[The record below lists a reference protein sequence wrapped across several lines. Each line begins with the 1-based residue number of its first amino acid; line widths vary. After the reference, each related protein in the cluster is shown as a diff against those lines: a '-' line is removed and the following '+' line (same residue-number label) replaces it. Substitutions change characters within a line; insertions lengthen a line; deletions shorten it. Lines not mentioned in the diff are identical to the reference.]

1 MKNAL
6 IMVAAMVL
14 AACAPANPGTDA
26 ATDTGVTPADA
37 SMNTDA
43 AMSRPSCVAIEDA
56 CHPVEDRNMTTR
68 ECHAISDSP
77 TATEATCNMNLAR
90 CLAACSDDAGASGG

>member
-6 IMVAAMVL
+6 IITLATVL
-14 AACAPANPGTDA
+14 AACAPASPANDA
-26 ATDTGVTPADA
+26 ATDTGANPADA
-37 SMNTDA
+37 SMNNDA
-43 AMSRPSCVAIEDA
+43 AMARPSCTAIEDA

-68 ECHAISDSP
+68 ECHAISENAAS
-77 TATEATCNMNLAR
+77 TEATCNMNLAR